1 MAASTGRPIF
11 SARDFRL
18 TCALKAIRN
27 GFSNQRSTGFF
38 RNCSKMNAICENKDK
53 QDKEDQAN
61 ATAWIIAPT
70 AAVAPSRQGAD
81 QEQNEYDQKDSAH
94 FDLTPRKW
102 LPDNA
107 GKS

>member
-1 MAASTGRPIF
+1 LI
-11 SARDFRL
+11 SAFMVDL
-18 TCALKAIRN
+18 TFALNAVRKGCQSPLN
-27 GFSNQRSTGFF
+27 LSQNY
-38 RNCSKMNAICENKDK
+38 SKTNAVREKKDK
-53 QDKEDQAN
+53 QDQEDQAN
-61 ATAWIIAPT
+61 AAAWIIAPT

-107 GKS
+107 GES

>member
-1 MAASTGRPIF
+1 MV
-11 SARDFRL
+11 DL
-18 TCALKAIRN
+18 TCALNAVRK
-27 GFSNQRSTGFF
+27 GLQSTVNWFLQ
-38 RNCSKMNAICENKDK
+38 NCSKMNSVCENKDK